1 MARIGSIHTL
11 PVAARESQRANHA
24 GRPKG
29 QRTAIFLALLMLC
42 VPAAS
47 AAGATGP
54 GIGLKIGAQTLD
66 HPVDGDRTTR
76 ARYELEFSSPRFWD
90 DYLDVA
96 LTVGGSS
103 LGSVSDYESGWEYDA
118 YYDDDV
124 FVEKFYEDDL
134 SVIDLRLAA
143 RWYPLGESR
152 GIEPYLGAG
161 VGYFWFLN
169 NWEDRYSE
177 TFQDPPGSGD
187 WYKVT
192 FKDDDRE
199 TVADG
204 LFPFVM
210 AGVTVPI
217 GSNAE
222 LLFEFQY
229 DFEKEDSGFDLGGP
243 IYMAGARFR
252 F

>member
-1 MARIGSIHTL
+1 MVL
-11 PVAARESQRANHA
+11 
-24 GRPKG
+24 
-29 QRTAIFLALLMLC
+29 LALL
-42 VPAAS
+42 VPWALAAS
-47 AAGATGP
+47 AGGGTGP

-66 HPVDGDRTTR
+66 HPVDGDKTTR
-76 ARYELEFSSPRFWD
+76 ARYELELSSARFCD
-90 DYLDVA
+90 DYLDVVF
-96 LTVGGSS
+96 TFGGSS
-103 LGSVSDYESGWEYDA
+103 LGTVSDYDGYWDN
-118 YYDDDV
+118 DT
-124 FVEKFYEDDL
+124 FVEKFYEDNL
-134 SVIDLRLAA
+134 SVLDIRLAA
-143 RWYPLGESR
+143 RWYPFGESR

-161 VGYFWFLN
+161 VGYFWFLD
-169 NWEDRYSE
+169 NWEDAYSE
-177 TFQDPPGSGD
+177 TFEDPPGSGF
-187 WYKVT
+187 WSTVT
-192 FKDDDRE
+192 FEDDDRE
-199 TVADG
+199 TLADG